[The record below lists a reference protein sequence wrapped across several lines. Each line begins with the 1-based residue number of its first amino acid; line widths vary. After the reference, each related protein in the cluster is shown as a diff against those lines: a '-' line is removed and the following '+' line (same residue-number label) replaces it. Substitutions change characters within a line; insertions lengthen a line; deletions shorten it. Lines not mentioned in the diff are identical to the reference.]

1 MQVLAIDYESF
12 WSADYT
18 LNKLTPLE
26 YVMDPRWECQA
37 LTITHE
43 DERSTTAIGHT
54 EIQQL
59 TASYDWRK
67 YMVIGHNLSVFDAY
81 VAALRYAINPAL
93 WGCTLAMARPW
104 FGRTVGLSLKSL
116 CKHFGIG
123 VKDDRIL
130 HSTKGR
136 RLAEFTPEEIQS
148 MRIYNCDDGVL
159 CMRLF
164 KVLKKYFTAQELW
177 HIDCLI
183 RMRTEPA
190 FELDEL
196 TLEEA
201 LVAEEA
207 RQRGALDALS
217 DMLGFKGD
225 TVQQRVEQ
233 VRMHMA
239 SAPKFA
245 QLLTDL
251 NVPVPMKASPTNPDR
266 MIPALAKTDV
276 EFVALQEHDNP
287 IVAEAARMR
296 LDVKS
301 TLTQTRIQ
309 AFRRA
314 GNLTGGFLP
323 IPLRY
328 CGAMTTGRD
337 SGEEYNALNLP
348 RIDPKNP
355 KPSDALRNSMCAPAG
370 YVIVVIDFSGIELRV
385 NHYLWQVRK
394 TMKLFNADPKADLY
408 IANAQDQYGRLEISK
423 AERQVEKIKQ
433 LGLGFGAGWFTFKR
447 VARGMGVQLTDQ
459 QAEEYVVQWR
469 TDHIEIAGK
478 GGGWA
483 LCQQAIENMHN
494 RVSPYWLDPWG
505 LVEVTPD
512 GFSLPSG
519 RMILY
524 PDLRM
529 EPDGEWDDGRPKTSW
544 FYGHNRNKRRI
555 YGPKADENVVQAIAR
570 DIMGD
575 ACIEIWKQTKFRPAL
590 RVYDELVYVVP
601 EKEGPALLE
610 LSHKVMR
617 KSPVWWPELVLW
629 SEGSMD
635 VVYGAAK

>member
-1 MQVLAIDYESF
+1 MEVLAIDYESF

-18 LNKLTPLE
+18 LSKMTPLE
-26 YVMDPRWECQA
+26 YVMDPRWECQS
-37 LTITHE
+37 LTVTHE
-43 DERSTTAIGHT
+43 DERSTTAIGHA
-54 EIQQL
+54 EIQRL

-81 VAALRYAINPAL
+81 VAALRYAINPRM

-104 FGRTVGLSLKSL
+104 FGRTVGLSLKAL
-116 CKHFGIG
+116 CKHLGLG

-130 HSTKGR
+130 HATKGR
-136 RLAEFTPEEIQS
+136 RLADFTPEEVQS
-148 MRIYNCDDGVL
+148 MRIYNCDDSIL

-164 KVLKKYFTAQELW
+164 KVLKQYFTPQELW

-190 FELDEL
+190 FELDEM
-196 TLEEA
+196 TLNEA

-217 DMLGFKGD
+217 DMLGFTGD
-225 TVQQRVEQ
+225 TVEQRVEQ

-266 MIPALAKTDV
+266 LIPALAKTDV
-276 EFVALQEHDNP
+276 EFIALQEHDNP
-287 IVAEAARMR
+287 VVAEAARMR

-309 AFRRA
+309 AFQRA
-314 GNLTGGFLP
+314 GQLTNGFLP

-348 RIDPKNP
+348 RIDHKLP

-370 YVIVVIDFSGIELRV
+370 KIIVVADFSSIELRI
-385 NHYLWQVRK
+385 NHYLWQVRR
-394 TMKLFNADPKADLY
+394 TMRLFNEKPDADLY
-408 IANAQDQYGRLEISK
+408 TANAQEQLGRMEITK
-423 AERQVEKIKQ
+423 QERQIEKAKQ
-433 LGLGFGAGWFTFKR
+433 LGLGFGAGPYTFKR
-447 VARGMGVQLTDQ
+447 VARTMGVHLSDSDAQD
-459 QAEEYVVQWR
+459 YVTHWR
-469 TDHIEIAGK
+469 ADHTEIAGK
-478 GGGWA
+478 GGGWS
-483 LCQQAIENMHN
+483 LCAQAIENMAN
-494 RVSPYWLDPWG
+494 RVQPYWLDPWG

-544 FYGHNRNKRRI
+544 FYGHGRNKRRI
-555 YGPKADENVVQAIAR
+555 YGPKSDENIVQAIAR

-575 ACIEIWKQTKFRPAL
+575 ACIAVWKETKFRPAL
-590 RVYDELVYVVP
+590 RVYDELVFVVP
-601 EKEGPALLE
+601 ESEGPALLQVC
-610 LSHKVMR
+610 HKHMR